1 MQNRPERLIFMPC
14 WLHFN
19 FFVMRLG
26 APALLFFAG
35 ILTSYGQTDPAA
47 MSEEYY
53 RMGMEI
59 YDFEHRIQAAELF
72 QLACQA
78 NPRNTKAQLMAGK
91 AIMLSVRREKS
102 LPYFRRAYR
111 LDAAIDP
118 DILSLLGQ
126 AYQYSESFDSAILYF
141 DKYRAELQQS
151 TREDRD
157 KKLKATDRNIR
168 ECQNARVYMAHP
180 VNVKVTHLSS
190 NINSEYEDYAPTIN
204 ETGDLMVFTSR
215 RQDDNSN
222 ESVADDHE
230 YFEDV
235 YVSSKVNGEWT
246 KAFNPGPPLN
256 TRTHNSSV
264 NLDPQGDEIFIY
276 RDDNDGDIFISYL
289 REGRW
294 TVPTPFAEINSLYH
308 ENSATVTEDGKTVY
322 FSSNRPGGQG
332 GMDLFSISRKANGKW
347 GSPKN
352 LGPVVNTEL
361 DEEYVFVSASG
372 RHLYFSSDG
381 HIGMGDLDLYRS
393 SYDSAAGQWGEP
405 LNLGYPINSVEND
418 LYFVLDGPEKYA
430 YISSIRPEANLGEED
445 IYGVDMSQWEPILI
459 PDEKFE
465 EAAKVMFVART
476 EIEFP
481 APDPNKVTVAPPD
494 TTASVVTVTE
504 VKEPVK
510 VEEKPVPQP
519 IGITVLD
526 AKTGS
531 PLDGATLLL
540 KADQKQFPL
549 SSKGNG
555 MYFTAGGEPGVS
567 SASIIKVEREGYLP
581 YDLHLDFYPAK
592 AEAVVKL
599 THRALEVP
607 HVLNVYFPHDSDV
620 PISVDPLRELRS
632 LLTASPAL
640 QVEIAGHTDDKG
652 PENYNQY
659 LSQRRSDFVKRYLE
673 KGGISPGRIT
683 AVGYGES
690 RPVASNATM
699 ESRRL
704 NRRTEFI
711 LSER

>member
-1 MQNRPERLIFMPC
+1 MPC